1 MALNKT
7 AVLAVI
13 AIAILAQSAT
23 AQARKKAAPPM
34 RRANV
39 ILITVDT
46 LRADRL
52 GCYGAKNVAT
62 PAMDSLAADGIL
74 FERAIA
80 QVPLTVPSHD
90 AIMTGTYPF
99 QNGVQDF
106 TSAPLSPDFQTIAQA
121 LERNGYDT
129 GAIVSAFVLDRSWG
143 LARGFKH
150 YDDAFPAS
158 TFQEKD
164 IGLVDR
170 RAAAS
175 VDKALAWLRKPRS
188 KPFFLWL
195 HLYDP
200 HSPYDPPEPFRRR
213 YRRREYEGEIAYA
226 DSQLARLFAS
236 LKQKGVYDN
245 SLIVLASDHG
255 ESLGEHGEKEH
266 GYFVYHATT
275 RVPLIVKPARSMRLS
290 APSTKQMPQPVE
302 TIAIPATILELLGIQ
317 DPLQKQL
324 QAKSLFAP
332 PSERDT
338 AYSETFYP
346 FSSFGWN
353 PLHSLE
359 TSRYKYV
366 DAPEAELYDI
376 SSDPGESRN
385 LISQQPAMAAVLK
398 QELQQRL
405 ASGDKLRSSSSSSE
419 LPPEAIEKLRAL
431 GYLAY
436 KSPVPAEAIA
446 KGLPDPKAKLSEF
459 NAILEAGDAFHAG
472 NFSRGEALLAKVQEQ
487 EPQLY
492 LVPFMLAEAKARQQ
506 DWPAAQANFERA
518 LALNPNF
525 DQAMTGVARTLRL
538 QNNDDA
544 ARTMLQKALKQNP
557 NNFRAWYELGW
568 VESKQDPAAG
578 VAAFEKAIAI
588 QPNFGFG
595 YRDLGMLQFQRKNYR
610 EAAKRLSEAAKL
622 GISDAELWNFLG
634 ISYSRLNQL
643 PAAVRSYQRAL
654 ALNPKLAEAHLNLGF
669 AYQRLNNS
677 QAAAKQYKTACSLDS
692 RMCVTAP
699 N

>member
-1 MALNKT
+1 MPLNKT
-7 AVLAVI
+7 AFLIVI
-13 AIAILAQSAT
+13 AIALLAQSVA
-23 AQARKKAAPPM
+23 AQTRKKSAPPA

-52 GCYGAKNVAT
+52 GSYGAKNVAT
-62 PAMDSLAADGIL
+62 PAMDSLAKDGIL

-106 TSAPLSPDFQTIAQA
+106 TSAPLGPEFQTIAQA
-121 LERNGYDT
+121 LDRNGYDT
-129 GAIVSAFVLDRSWG
+129 GAVVSAFVLDRSWG

-200 HSPYDPPEPFRRR
+200 HSPYDPPEPFRSR
-213 YRRREYEGEIAYA
+213 YRGREYDGEIAYA
-226 DSQLARLFAS
+226 DSHLGRLFAW
-236 LKQKGVYDN
+236 LKQKRAYDN
-245 SLIVLASDHG
+245 SLIVLVSDHG

-266 GYFVYHATT
+266 GYFIYHATT
-275 RVPLIVKPARSMRLS
+275 RVPLIVKLAHGMRVS
-290 APSTKQMPQPVE
+290 AAGKRMQQPVE
-302 TIAIPATILELLGIQ
+302 TIAIPATILELLGIR
-317 DPLQKQL
+317 DSLQKQL
-324 QAKSLFAP
+324 QAESLFTP
-332 PSERDT
+332 SSERDT

-353 PLHSLE
+353 PLHSVE
-359 TSRYKYV
+359 SARYKYV
-366 DAPEAELYDI
+366 DAPEQELYDL
-376 SSDPGESRN
+376 SSDPAETRN
-385 LISQQPAMAAVLK
+385 VISQQPAMAAVLK

-405 ASGDKLRSSSSSSE
+405 ALGDKLRSTSSSGD
-419 LPPEAIEKLRAL
+419 LPPETVEKLRAL

-436 KSPVPAEAIA
+436 KTPVPAEAIA
-446 KGLPDPKAKLSEF
+446 KGLPDPKAKLPEF
-459 NAILEAGDAFHAG
+459 NAILEAGDAFHTG

-492 LVPFMLAEAKARQQ
+492 LIPFMLAEAKARQQ

-525 DQAMTGVARTLRL
+525 DQAMTGLARTLRL
-538 QNNDDA
+538 QNNYDA
-544 ARTMLQKALKQNP
+544 ARSMLQKALKQNS

-568 VESKQDPAAG
+568 VESKQAPAAAI
-578 VAAFEKAIAI
+578 AAFEKAIEI
-588 QPNFGFG
+588 QPNFSFG
-595 YRDLGMLQFQRKNYR
+595 HRDLGMLQFQQKNYS

-622 GISDAELWNFLG
+622 GVSDAELWNFLG

-643 PAAVRSYQRAL
+643 QAAVRSYKRAL

-669 AYQRLNNS
+669 AYQRLNNT
-677 QAAAKQYKTACSLDS
+677 QAAAKEYKTACSLDS
-692 RMCVTAP
+692 RMCLSAP